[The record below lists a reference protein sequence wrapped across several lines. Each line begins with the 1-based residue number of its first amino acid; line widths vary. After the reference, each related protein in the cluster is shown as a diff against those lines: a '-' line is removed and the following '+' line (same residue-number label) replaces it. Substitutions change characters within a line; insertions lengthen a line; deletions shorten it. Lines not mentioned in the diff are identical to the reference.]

1 MAVALNLGMKFDY
14 FVTEWQDRPD
24 WIRNAE
30 KEVHKLW
37 TTEYKHTL
45 LETNQ
50 LELPLRHTYHG
61 SKDSG
66 TSVSLPESSSS
77 TSSQFAL
84 SEFGTLP
91 IWKRN
96 KRARIAADK
105 LDPYDRFIP
114 KEVEDE
120 LPAGPLQYW
129 LDRRS
134 DRHQEELAK
143 IGMEIFSIPAMSA
156 DPERLFSRYSMRL
169 YLVLRFDS
177 TNRKI
182 NFFSSTKLLNS
193 DRRNRLGD
201 DVIEAIEC
209 LKSWSMAGFGFAG
222 IRSEIKEMENTLKA
236 LEVYSLG
243 QG

>member
-1 MAVALNLGMKFDY
+1 MKFDY
-14 FVTEWQDRPD
+14 FATEWQDRPD

-30 KEVHKLW
+30 KEVLKLL
-37 TTEYKHTL
+37 TTEYKQTSSL
-45 LETNQ
+45 QETNH

-61 SKDSG
+61 SKDNG

-84 SEFGTLP
+84 SEFGTLSS
-91 IWKRN
+91 WKKN
-96 KRARIAADK
+96 KRARIAAAK
-105 LDPYDRFIP
+105 LDPYDRFIQ

-143 IGMEIFSIPAMSA
+143 MGMEIFCIPAMSA

-169 YLVLRFDS
+169 YLVLRFYS
-177 TNRKI
+177 SNRKI
-182 NFFSSTKLLNS
+182 NFFLVPNCSFLIAGTVLVMMLLKLLN
-193 DRRNRLGD
+193 
-201 DVIEAIEC
+201 V
-209 LKSWSMAGFGFAG
+209 
-222 IRSEIKEMENTLKA
+222 
-236 LEVYSLG
+236 
-243 QG
+243 

>member
-1 MAVALNLGMKFDY
+1 MALNPEMKFDC
-14 FVTEWQDRPD
+14 FATEWQDRPD

-30 KEVHKLW
+30 KEVLKLW
-37 TTEYKHTL
+37 TTEYKQTL
-45 LETNQ
+45 RETNH
-50 LELPLRHTYHG
+50 LEFPLRHTYHG
-61 SKDSG
+61 SKNNS

-91 IWKRN
+91 SWKKN

-105 LDPYDRFIP
+105 LDPYDRFIQ

-143 IGMEIFSIPAMSA
+143 MGMEIFSIPAMSA

-169 YLVLRFDS
+169 YLVLRFYS
-177 TNRKI
+177 SNRKI
-182 NFFSSTKLLNS
+182 NFFLVPNCSFLIAGTVLVMMLLKLLN
-193 DRRNRLGD
+193 
-201 DVIEAIEC
+201 V
-209 LKSWSMAGFGFAG
+209 
-222 IRSEIKEMENTLKA
+222 
-236 LEVYSLG
+236 
-243 QG
+243 